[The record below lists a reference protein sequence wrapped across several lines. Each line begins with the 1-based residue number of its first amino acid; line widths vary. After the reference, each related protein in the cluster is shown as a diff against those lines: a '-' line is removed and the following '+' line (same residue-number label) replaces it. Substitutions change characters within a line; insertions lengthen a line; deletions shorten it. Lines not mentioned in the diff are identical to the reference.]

1 MRRALVTPGSMWV
14 DVQIEESLPSTNAVL
29 ADRAAT
35 DARSGLVVIAEHQS
49 QGRGRLDRSWV
60 SPPRA
65 GLTMSALVRPYDV
78 AAPRWP
84 WIALAAGLAVGAALR
99 RTAGVEATLKWPND
113 VLIADRKVAGI
124 LVERVESGPFPPAA
138 VIGIGVNVSLG
149 AGELPGPQATSLAI
163 EQASTTDRSVL
174 ARSVLRA
181 LENVLG
187 DWQRSGGD
195 PERGLLT
202 AYTQACSTLGQQ
214 VRVTVPGD
222 REFEGQAV
230 AVDAVGRL
238 VVRTPAGQ
246 RVIGAGDVVHVRS
259 LT

>member
-1 MRRALVTPGSMWV
+1 MWV
-14 DVQIEESLPSTNAVL
+14 DLQIEESLPSTNALL
-29 ADRAAT
+29 AHRAVT
-35 DARSGLVVIAEHQS
+35 DGRSGLVVIAEHQS
-49 QGRGRLDRSWV
+49 RGRGRLDRSWV

-78 AAPRWP
+78 AAARWP

-99 RTAGVEATLKWPND
+99 RTAGVEAVLKWPND
-113 VLIADRKVAGI
+113 VLIAERKVAGV
-124 LVERVESGPFPPAA
+124 LVERVESGPHPPAA
-138 VIGIGVNVSLG
+138 VIGIGLNVSMG
-149 AGELPGPQATSLAI
+149 PGELPGSQATSLAI
-163 EQASTTDRSVL
+163 ERASTTDRSVL
-174 ARSVLRA
+174 VRSVLRA

-195 PERGLLT
+195 PERGLLA
-202 AYTQACSTLGQQ
+202 AYTQACSTIGQR

-222 REFEGQAV
+222 HEFEGQAV
-230 AVDAVGRL
+230 AVDAGGRL

>member
-1 MRRALVTPGSMWV
+1 MWV
-14 DVQIEESLPSTNAVL
+14 GVQIEESLPSTNAFL
-29 ADRAAT
+29 ADRATT
-35 DARSGLVVIAEHQS
+35 DGRSGLVVIAEYQS
-49 QGRGRLDRSWV
+49 EGRGRLDRSWV

-65 GLTMSALVRPYDV
+65 GLTLSALVRPYDV
-78 AAPRWP
+78 AASRWP

-99 RTAGVEATLKWPND
+99 HTAGVEAVLKWPND
-113 VLIADRKVAGI
+113 VLVGERKVAGV

-138 VIGIGVNVSLG
+138 VIGIGLNVSLG
-149 AGELPGPQATSLAI
+149 EEELPGPQATSLAI
-163 EQASTTDRSVL
+163 ERASTTDRSVL
-174 ARSVLRA
+174 ARSMLRA

-195 PERGLLT
+195 AERGLLA
-202 AYTQACSTLGQQ
+202 AYTQACSTIGQR

-222 REFEGQAV
+222 REFEGEAV

-238 VVRTPAGQ
+238 VVRTAAGQ
-246 RVIGAGDVVHVRS
+246 RVVGAGDVVHVRS